1 MFLPDAKHGSIPP
14 CTSLL
19 SVQES
24 KMITYKLSPTT
35 VLLGVLV
42 TLLVTRLIRSIL
54 EKARASS
61 ILSRYPVVNPRWTA
75 TDKERLLKKSHEVI
89 LEGLSLVSDQHVLSL
104 FDLLLTRYVQSKGG
118 PFRLRDSSNTKLVLP
133 PKYIEE
139 IKNIPQ
145 FSSESFNAKDFFAS
159 YPGFDV
165 FRSSNPE
172 AEEIWSRALKKEM
185 AAVWPLAIAP
195 MAKEVS
201 SILGRTFGQA
211 DDWKEIG
218 VYGSCITVISRITQL
233 VLLGEEFM
241 NNDEWQ
247 RVATEH
253 SVDVFKAAAT
263 LHQWPSWL
271 RPVVHWFLPECRRI
285 RAQVKQARA
294 IIGPEVKRRVQY
306 REMLLKNADGNT
318 KERPRRVLD
327 SVDWFVA
334 ANPENKPFDYAGTQM
349 SLAMAANQTS
359 SNALSYY
366 LGDLLSH
373 PEYVQPLRDE
383 VTAVLRDT
391 GGKFDKAALHRLVLM
406 DSFMKESMRL
416 HPPAIITMRRHA
428 LGDVRLA
435 DGTEIP
441 RDTYCFVAP
450 VPMKDPA
457 VFENPDVF
465 DGRRF
470 LRMRQQAQQGGQDGG
485 AKYHLVSTSA
495 DCVMFDY
502 GLHACPGRFLAASYL
517 KLIFSHLLLKYDF
530 KLLPG
535 QSEYDMGKPQGFLTR
550 PNKEQ
555 KIMYRSRQCLV
566 NFN

>member
-1 MFLPDAKHGSIPP
+1 M
-14 CTSLL
+14 
-19 SVQES
+19 
-24 KMITYKLSPTT
+24 
-35 VLLGVLV
+35 
-42 TLLVTRLIRSIL
+42 
-54 EKARASS
+54 
-61 ILSRYPVVNPRWTA
+61 
-75 TDKERLLKKSHEVI
+75 
-89 LEGLSLVSDQHVLSL
+89 
-104 FDLLLTRYVQSKGG
+104 
-118 PFRLRDSSNTKLVLP
+118 RDGSNTKLVLP

-139 IKNIPQ
+139 IKNVPQ
-145 FSSESFNAKDFFAS
+145 FSSESYNAKDFFAS

-172 AEEIWSRALKKEM
+172 NQEIWYRALKKEM

-201 SILGRTFGQA
+201 SIIGRTYGKS
-211 DDWKEIG
+211 DEWKEIS
-218 VYGSCITVISRITQL
+218 VYGSCITIISRITQL

-247 RVATEH
+247 SVATEH
-253 SVDVFKAAAT
+253 SIDVFKAAAT
-263 LHQWPSWL
+263 MHQWSSWL
-271 RPVVHWFLPECRRI
+271 RPVVHWFLPECRKI
-285 RAQVKQARA
+285 RAQVIRARA
-294 IIGPEVKRRVQY
+294 IIGPEVQRRVDR
-306 REMLLKNADGNT
+306 REAQLKSADT
-318 KERPRRVLD
+318 DKKERPRRVLD
-327 SVDWFVA
+327 SVDWFIE
-334 ANPENKPFDYAGTQM
+334 ANPERKPFDYAGTQM

-359 SNALSYY
+359 SNALTYY

-373 PEYVQPLRDE
+373 PEYVEPLREE
-383 VTAVLRDT
+383 VIAVLKET

-406 DSFMKESMRL
+406 DSFMKESMRC

-428 LGDVRLA
+428 LGDVRLS

-450 VPMKDPA
+450 VPMKDA
-457 VFENPDVF
+457 NIFENPDVF
-465 DGRRF
+465 DGYRF
-470 LRMRQQAQQGGQDGG
+470 LRMRQQAQQEGQDRG

-535 QSEYDMGKPQGFLTR
+535 REKFNMGIPQGFMTR
-550 PNKEQ
+550 PDKEQ
-555 KIMYRSRQCLV
+555 KIMFRSRECPIDFQ
-566 NFN
+566 